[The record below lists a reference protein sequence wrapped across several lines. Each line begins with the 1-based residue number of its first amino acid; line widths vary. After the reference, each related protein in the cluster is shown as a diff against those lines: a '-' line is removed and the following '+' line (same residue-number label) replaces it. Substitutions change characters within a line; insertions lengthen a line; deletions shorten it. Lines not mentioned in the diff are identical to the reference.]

1 MITPRIITTIG
12 RVPWL
17 GRALRWYARQYPENS
32 VVKIRHGHAAGFLWR
47 RHHRYV
53 NGYWIGQYELP
64 IQEALKRELKPGHT
78 FFDVGAN
85 AGFFILVAAR
95 LVGMSGRCVAFEPL
109 PENDAS
115 IYEQIELN
123 SLCPCSVVGEAIS
136 DRVGSAFFSFP
147 STGSSVAHL
156 GESRK
161 GEQRLP
167 VKVTTVDG
175 ACARFGKPDFI
186 KMDIEGAEAR
196 ALKGASHT
204 LRNLRP
210 GWLIE
215 LHNSECERE
224 VKALLQEAR
233 YAFFDLQGIAL
244 NPSRIL
250 PNHFV
255 ARPIP
260 NERI

>member
-1 MITPRIITTIG
+1 MITTRIITSIG

-17 GRALRWYARQYPENS
+17 SRAIRWYASQYPENS
-32 VVKIRHGHAAGFLWR
+32 VVKIRHGHAAGLLWR

-53 NGYWIGQYELP
+53 NGYWIGHYELP

-78 FFDVGAN
+78 FFDIGAN

-95 LVGMSGRCVAFEPL
+95 LVGMGGRCVAFEPL

-115 IYEQIELN
+115 IHEQIELN
-123 SLCPCSVVGEAIS
+123 SLCPCLVVNEAIS
-136 DRVGSAFFSFP
+136 DVVGSAFFSFAM
-147 STGSSVAHL
+147 TGLAASHL
-156 GESRK
+156 GKSRK
-161 GEQRLP
+161 GERQLP
-167 VKVTTVDG
+167 VKVTTLDG
-175 ACARFGKPDFI
+175 ACARFGRPDFI
-186 KMDIEGAEAR
+186 KMDIEGAEAQ
-196 ALKGASHT
+196 ALKCASHT
-204 LRNLRP
+204 LRSLRP

-233 YAFFDLQGIAL
+233 YAFFDLQGVAL

-250 PNHFV
+250 PNHFI
-255 ARPIP
+255 ARPLP
-260 NERI
+260 NE